1 MVDLNQ
7 KVGLRFSS
15 LTLVIK
21 KLAQNRFIPQ
31 PRLVAFCFHVYAAV
45 GERTFLVEWGS
56 KILWVTDYFFER
68 KLATWH
74 QKEIRSC
81 FVLCILPSILCSFFM
96 ALKTCK
102 SKFQYGVPFSFQ
114 LHVNRKINVQ
124 MTILFST
131 KCNQKHRLLH
141 LLRKF
146 PMLGCTHLPQF
157 WNGHFTLC
165 TRGLFDLSP

>member
-1 MVDLNQ
+1 MVDLNL

-15 LTLVIK
+15 LTVFIK

-31 PRLVAFCFHVYAAV
+31 PRLVAFCFHAYAAV

-56 KILWVTDYFFER
+56 KILWVTDYFFKR

-102 SKFQYGVPFSFQ
+102 SRFQCGAPFSFQ

-124 MTILFST
+124 NAIKNTDFCTFLENLPCLAALIFLTFGMIILHYVQGDCLIQVHDSS
-131 KCNQKHRLLH
+131 
-141 LLRKF
+141 
-146 PMLGCTHLPQF
+146 M
-157 WNGHFTLC
+157 
-165 TRGLFDLSP
+165 